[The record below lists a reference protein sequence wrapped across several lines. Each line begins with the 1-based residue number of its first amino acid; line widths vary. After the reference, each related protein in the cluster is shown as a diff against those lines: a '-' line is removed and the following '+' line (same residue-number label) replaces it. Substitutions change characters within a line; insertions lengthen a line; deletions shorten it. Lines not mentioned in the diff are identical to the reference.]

1 MTKPAGDNGK
11 LTSFNERLLKL
22 LEEKDQ
28 LVEMIGEVYAEAKSQ
43 GHNTKALRRAIA
55 IQRKDQDKWRQE
67 EADLELV
74 LHSLGLL

>member
-22 LEEKDQ
+22 HEEKDQ